1 MGTRGQA
8 QRDAITVEIG
18 YALVTA
24 AFLAAGVFC
33 LIGAPVLLLGVGGA
47 AGRALLVAAGVAG
60 CLAFVARVVEVLWG
74 FSGTP
79 GPVTGS
85 DRAAS
90 GPPAA
95 ATGRAGSTGPEA
107 QPGGTACR

>member
-33 LIGAPVLLLGVGGA
+33 LVGAPVLLLGVGGA

-60 CLAFVARVVEVLWG
+60 CLAFAARVVKVLWG

-79 GPVTGS
+79 RPVTGS

-90 GPPAA
+90 PAA
-95 ATGRAGSTGPEA
+95 ATGRTGSAG
-107 QPGGTACR
+107 PGA